1 LNKSANFSDTSLV
14 MVAVVPSTRDLDIAR
29 LLGWYRIPLKSAPKI
44 IAVDYLAFYQTSAFP
59 KSQRAQIQ
67 WIAPILGHELTTRA
81 ELMQDQADHPRARE
95 EYFKIQ
101 LGPLIE
107 LKEPIPAKNWKR
119 VTFFYTTGK
128 HLKSAESLSDLP
140 VHDEERPILW
150 QALRER
156 ALKSEEYRANDL
168 PEIPLDPS
176 LLAFLSGI
184 SIADSKESSTNEK
197 TN

>member
-1 LNKSANFSDTSLV
+1 
-14 MVAVVPSTRDLDIAR
+14 M
-29 LLGWYRIPLKSAPKI
+29 
-44 IAVDYLAFYQTSAFP
+44 
-59 KSQRAQIQ
+59 
-67 WIAPILGHELTTRA
+67 
-81 ELMQDQADHPRARE
+81 
-95 EYFKIQ
+95 
-101 LGPLIE
+101 
-107 LKEPIPAKNWKR
+107 
-119 VTFFYTTGK
+119 
-128 HLKSAESLSDLP
+128 AESLSDLP